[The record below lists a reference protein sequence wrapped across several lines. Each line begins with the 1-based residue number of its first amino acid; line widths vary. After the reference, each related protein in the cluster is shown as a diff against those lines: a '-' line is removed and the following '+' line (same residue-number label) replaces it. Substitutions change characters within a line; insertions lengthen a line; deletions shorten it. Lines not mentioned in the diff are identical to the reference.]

1 VGVLSPIISLMAQL
15 RSFNSPFWRA
25 AALLVSFLL
34 LTFALYLNF
43 EISPLRPRVGQ
54 IVPYTIVSPVSSQ
67 WVDTEKLSRLRSQAR
82 SRDEQVEG
90 VTEAQLSKLDSFF
103 AELARL
109 REQGSSFDQ
118 AYPQLNSQYG
128 IDRPTL
134 AVLWLMKEA
143 ELKEVHQK
151 ARDLLSAWMEV
162 GIDREQR
169 RRLMEDLNQQGLG
182 LSPERRIAIY
192 FVRENLVPGTIDEAA
207 LTTEATNQLLRGE
220 VVVAEGSRVSQRVM
234 DKLKSIEHALR
245 RQDRLRF
252 AGSFVLLVFWTA
264 LLVFYALTYKPK
276 LASRTETI
284 LTIGL
289 ISFLALLIAIGVMR
303 LPIDYGFY
311 AVSLAPLM
319 LSMVIASL
327 FDSIFALYLAI
338 GVGTLI
344 SLMNNFGYGLTV
356 YTLTGALV
364 PPLMLHARTERRK
377 EVLIGMWAAGVNL
390 VLAGVVILIS
400 VHTLSLR
407 ALLVSAASG
416 FLGVIL
422 GLGLAMLIDTFSHVI
437 TPEKLKDLLNEDNE
451 LLRKLKMSAPGTYLH
466 SLMVAELSHAAA
478 LAIGADDLLVRVGA
492 LYHDIGKVKH
502 PKYFAENLK
511 RGEVNPHEALSPD
524 SSAKVLRD
532 HVTDGIKMA
541 REAGLPDEVVD
552 FIRTHHG
559 TTLMKF
565 FYEKALEKVG
575 DSPGQVE
582 ESQYRY
588 PGPRPF
594 SKETGIV
601 SLADAVEAT
610 VRALQIS
617 EPDELRRTIHQII
630 ISRLEEGELDDSGL
644 TAGELNQIEQAFFD
658 VLISQAHERVLY
670 PGQKR
675 ADEAAGEEA
684 AEGQEDSGEEGGVR
698 EEDFYYS
705 DVY

>member
-1 VGVLSPIISLMAQL
+1 MAL
-15 RSFNSPFWRA
+15 IF
-25 AALLVSFLL
+25 SFLL

-43 EISPLRPRVGQ
+43 ELFPLRPRVGQ
-54 IVPYTIVSPVSSQ
+54 IVPYTIVSPISSS
-67 WVDTEKLSRLRSQAR
+67 WVDTEKLSQLRAKLRSK
-82 SRDEQVEG
+82 DEQVEG
-90 VTEAQLSKLDSFF
+90 VSEAQLSKLDSFF
-103 AELARL
+103 SELKSL
-109 REQGSSFDQ
+109 RTNGASFDQ
-118 AYPQLNSQYG
+118 AFPQLNQKYG

-143 ELKEVHQK
+143 ELDQVHQK
-151 ARDLLSAWMEV
+151 ARDLLGAWLEV
-162 GIDREQR
+162 GIDRQQR
-169 RRLMEDLNQQGLG
+169 ERLMEDLNRQGLG
-182 LSPERRIAIY
+182 LAPERRIAIY
-192 FVRENLVPGTIDEAA
+192 FVRENLVPGTVDEAA
-207 LTTEATNQLLRGE
+207 LTTEATQQLMRGE

-234 DKLKSIEHALR
+234 DKLKSIAPALR
-245 RQDRLRF
+245 HQDRLRL
-252 AGSFVLLVFWTA
+252 AGSFILLIFWTA
-264 LLVFYALTYKPK
+264 LLTFYALTYKPK

-319 LSMVIASL
+319 LSMVVASV

-338 GVGTLI
+338 GIGTLI

-416 FLGVIL
+416 FVGVIL

-451 LLRKLKMSAPGTYLH
+451 LMRKLKMTASGTYLH

-532 HVTDGIKMA
+532 HVTEGVRMA
-541 REAGLPDEVVD
+541 KEAGLPEEVID

-565 FYEKALEKVG
+565 FYQKALEKAG
-575 DSPGQVE
+575 DNPAQVDE
-582 ESQYRY
+582 NLYRY

-594 SKETGIV
+594 SRELGIV

-617 EPDELRRTIHQII
+617 EPGELRRTIHQII
-630 ISRLEEGELDDSGL
+630 LSRLEEGELDEAGL
-644 TAGELNQIEQAFFD
+644 TAGDLNRIEQAFFD
-658 VLISQAHERVLY
+658 VLISQTHERVLY

-675 ADEAAGEEA
+675 AEEA
-684 AEGQEDSGEEGGVR
+684 PPEESTDQTQPPADEEDEVR